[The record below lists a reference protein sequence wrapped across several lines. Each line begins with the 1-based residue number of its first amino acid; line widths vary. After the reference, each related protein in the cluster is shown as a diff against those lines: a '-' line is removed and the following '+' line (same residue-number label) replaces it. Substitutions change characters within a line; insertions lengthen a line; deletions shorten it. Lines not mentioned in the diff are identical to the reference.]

1 MDQPRKGDTTM
12 RNGFGIGI
20 FVLAL
25 GLIAATV
32 FSHAAQTATQKQAA
46 NVPAAGQTGATGEFQ
61 PVQAKDSPAE
71 IRLAIDK
78 LQGAKND
85 LEHAG
90 GEWGG
95 HKANA
100 INDINVALKE
110 LNLAADWARSH
121 GTY

>member
-1 MDQPRKGDTTM
+1 M

-20 FVLAL
+20 FVLAI
-25 GLIAATV
+25 GLIASTA
-32 FSHAAQTATQKQAA
+32 FSQSAQTSIQKPAA
-46 NVPAAGQTGATGEFQ
+46 NTVAASQTGVPGEFQ
-61 PVQAKDSPAE
+61 QVQANRKDSPAE
-71 IRLAIDK
+71 IRLAIEK

>member
-1 MDQPRKGDTTM
+1 M
-12 RNGFGIGI
+12 RNGFGICI

-25 GLIAATV
+25 GLMASAA
-32 FSHAAQTATQKQAA
+32 FSQSAQTAIQKQAA
-46 NVPAAGQTGATGEFQ
+46 TSSAASQTGAPGEFQ
-61 PVQAKDSPAE
+61 QVQAKDSPAE

-100 INDINVALKE
+100 INDINVALQRTQ
-110 LNLAADWARSH
+110 LGR
-121 GTY
+121 